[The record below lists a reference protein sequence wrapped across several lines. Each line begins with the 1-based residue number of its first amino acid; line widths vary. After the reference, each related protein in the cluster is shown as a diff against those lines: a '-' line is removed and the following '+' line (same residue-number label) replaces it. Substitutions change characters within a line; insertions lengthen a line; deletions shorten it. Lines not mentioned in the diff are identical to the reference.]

1 MQNVFTR
8 DRDNKKVFGVA
19 AADKLTHELLYNF
32 YRSCSTC
39 FP

>member
-1 MQNVFTR
+1 MQNVFTC
-8 DRDNKKVFGVA
+8 DWDNKKVFGVA

-32 YRSCSTC
+32 IDRVTC